1 MKNKALKLGIILFVG
16 IITFSG
22 CTKKGE
28 DDPFLS
34 LRTRTARLT
43 GEWNVV
49 TYDSKSLGGSTTI
62 IEKIDGSS
70 YTETYITNGQGR
82 TYIGTATHTI
92 TIEKDGTYEN
102 IFNSTSTADGRT
114 YIDNYKEKGVWYWAE
129 GNKELKTKS
138 KELVVFQTT
147 EVTSFNGYD
156 NTVSY
161 YEGPA
166 CPLSYMQITQ
176 LKNKKMVIEMEG
188 KRTSGTGDA
197 TTYESSAT
205 YEKE

>member
-1 MKNKALKLGIILFVG
+1 MKNKDLKLGIILFVG

-43 GEWNVV
+43 GEWNAV
-49 TYDSKSLGGSTTI
+49 TYEAKTLYQNGPF
-62 IEKIDGSS
+62 IEKIDRSFYTQTNSS
-70 YTETYITNGQGR
+70 NGTAS

-92 TIEKDGTYEN
+92 IIERDGTYEW
-102 IFNSTSTADGRT
+102 IFNYTVTADGRN
-114 YIDNYKEKGVWYWAE
+114 YIENYKETGMWYWAG

-138 KELVVFQTT
+138 KELVVFQATK
-147 EVTSFNGYD
+147 VTSFNGSNNND
-156 NTVSY
+156 SY
-161 YEGPA
+161 YEGA
-166 CPLSYMQITQ
+166 ECPLGYMQITQ

-188 KRTSGTGDA
+188 KRGA
-197 TTYESSAT
+197 VTTYELSAT

>member
-1 MKNKALKLGIILFVG
+1 
-16 IITFSG
+16 
-22 CTKKGE
+22 
-28 DDPFLS
+28 
-34 LRTRTARLT
+34 
-43 GEWNVV
+43 
-49 TYDSKSLGGSTTI
+49 
-62 IEKIDGSS
+62 
-70 YTETYITNGQGR
+70 
-82 TYIGTATHTI
+82 
-92 TIEKDGTYEN
+92 
-102 IFNSTSTADGRT
+102 
-114 YIDNYKEKGVWYWAE
+114 VWYWAE

-188 KRTSGTGDA
+188 KRTNNVV

>member
-1 MKNKALKLGIILFVG
+1 MNVPMALFCGVVG
-16 IITFSG
+16 IVQITKYKIIDDFIWKYNIRYSNEQFKKKIPIQLEEHEQVWYNSG
-22 CTKKGE
+22 VM
-28 DDPFLS
+28 S
-34 LRTRTARLT
+34 H
-43 GEWNVV
+43 WNVESIARHSIKKV
-49 TYDSKSLGGSTTI
+49 REFLVY
-62 IEKIDGSS
+62 
-70 YTETYITNGQGR
+70 NR
-82 TYIGTATHTI
+82 
-92 TIEKDGTYEN
+92 
-102 IFNSTSTADGRT
+102 FSTSL
-114 YIDNYKEKGVWYWAE
+114 IDNYKEKGVWYWAE

-166 CPLSYMQITQ
+166 CSLSYMQITQ

-188 KRTSGTGDA
+188 KRTNNLV

>member
-49 TYDSKSLGGSTTI
+49 TYESSGSSTSATDI
-62 IEKIDGSS
+62 KKIDGSS
-70 YTETYITNGQGR
+70 YTRTNVSNGTAD
-82 TYIGTATHTI
+82 TYIGAATHTV
-92 TIEKDGTYEN
+92 TIEKDGTYE
-102 IFNSTSTADGRT
+102 IVFNSTITANGRT

-188 KRTSGTGDA
+188 KRTNDVV
-197 TTYESSAT
+197 TTYEISAT
-205 YEKE
+205 YEKK